1 MVGRVVPLT
10 TSEQTVAAAA
20 AAFLAQPSLARSTRR
35 SYNQTLTRLERELG
49 DDWPL
54 STLTVEAVTVAVTT
68 AWGGRAPATWNR
80 QVATVR
86 SFLGFCRRRR
96 WLADDLTVD
105 LERQPEPADRTKAVP
120 FPELERLWRREDV
133 RVREKALWRLLY
145 ETAARASEALSI
157 NVEDVDLDNK
167 RVRVRSKGGD
177 IDWLHFQTG
186 AARLLPRLIGRRTR
200 GPLFLTDRR
209 PVPARAP
216 ATVDRCPETG
226 RGRLSYRR
234 AEALFREASGGWTLH
249 QLRHSALTHLAEQN
263 VSLPLLM
270 AKSRHTSLRSLQR
283 YARPGAE
290 AVAAMTAATDPAR
303 RRNFDP
309 LE

>member
-1 MVGRVVPLT
+1 VPGRVVPLT
-10 TSEQTVAAAA
+10 TTARLLGEAA
-20 AAFLAQPSLARSTRR
+20 AAFLAQPDLAASTRR
-35 SYNQTLTRLERELG
+35 SYQQTLGRLERDLG
-49 DDWPL
+49 ADQPL
-54 STLTVEAVTVAVTT
+54 GTLSVDQLTAAVTP

-96 WLADDLTVD
+96 WLTDDLSVD
-105 LERQPEPADRTKAVP
+105 LERRPEPADRTKAIP
-120 FPELERLWRREDV
+120 LPELERLWRRDDV
-133 RVREKALWRLLY
+133 GVREKALWRLLY

-157 NVEDVDLDNK
+157 NVEDLELDNK

-177 IDWLHFQTG
+177 VDWLHFQTG
-186 AARLLPRLIGRRTR
+186 SARLLPRLIAGRTR
-200 GPLFLTDRR
+200 GPLFLADRA
-209 PVPARAP
+209 PVPARTP
-216 ATVDRCPETG
+216 AAVDRCPDTG
-226 RGRLSYRR
+226 RARLSYRR

-283 YARPGAE
+283 YARPGPE
-290 AVAAMTAATDPAR
+290 AVAALTAATDPAR
-303 RRNFDP
+303 RR
-309 LE
+309 